1 MAVSINELIAKK
13 DELAGKK
20 NELFDFDTSIGVITV
35 KKPSKGMVAE
45 TLEREQDNDEY
56 MILNQVVT
64 PNLKDRALQEAFGC
78 VEPTDIVGKLFEP
91 GEISA
96 IAKEIIRTAGYG
108 VDIKVKLHEELK
120 N

>member
-1 MAVSINELIAKK
+1 MAVSIKELLEKK
-13 DELAGKK
+13 DLLAGKK
-20 NELFDFDTSIGVITV
+20 NELFDFETSIGVITV
-35 KKPSKGMVAE
+35 KKPSKKMVAE
-45 TLEREQDNDEY
+45 TVEREQENDEY
-56 MILNQVVT
+56 LIINQVVN
-64 PNLKDRALQEAFGC
+64 PNLKDRSLQDAYGC

-91 GEISA
+91 GEIAA